1 MVYYRGMKAR
11 ATCPLDC
18 PDACS
23 LLLTLEGGR
32 LVRVEGDPRHPIT
45 QGFACAK
52 TYRYPERVKER
63 LLYPMR
69 RVGRKGEGRFARIT
83 WEEALDEIAER
94 LKAVLDA
101 HGGEAILPYHYAG
114 TMGLVENQHP
124 LAFFRAIGASELLE
138 TICATAGSAAWEM
151 TYGPR
156 LAPDPEEIPEN
167 ARYILLWGINSLS
180 TNSHLTPFLKEA
192 KARGAKVVH
201 IDPYANPTSRFAH
214 EHLKIRPGT
223 DAALA
228 YALAHV
234 LFREGLVDWAYLE
247 EAATGVEAFR
257 EAAEAWPPS
266 RASALTGIPEE
277 AILRLA
283 RELGEAKRVFLRV
296 GYGMTRHPGGGNALR
311 AVILL
316 PALLGA
322 WRYPGCGAM
331 LSTSGA
337 FFLNRRYLGGRHLLT
352 EHLPHEGYF
361 RPNPRA
367 RAINMNELG
376 TALTELHPPIRIL
389 FVFNSNPLVV
399 APNTGKVKE
408 GLGREDLFT
417 VVLEQVMTETAHYA
431 DLLLPAT
438 FFHEHPDLYTSYGH
452 YYLSWNEPLA
462 EPEGEARP
470 NTWVF
475 RELAKRLGLKEP
487 TLHWGAEEVARSLLA
502 TDHPFLEGI
511 TLERLKEEGFVK
523 LNLPK
528 PFLPFA
534 KGPVR
539 FSPPPLVLPTEP
551 LPEYPLILLT
561 PPAHRFLNT
570 TYGNVEALVAAEGG
584 EPRLLIH
591 PLDAEA
597 RGIQDGMLV
606 HIHSPWGRITRKA
619 RVSEAPRPGVVV
631 LEGTWWEKWAPD
643 GKGVNH
649 LTSERLTDLGGGSTF
664 HSTPVEV
671 EPLRLAGFAPGPQ
684 SC

>member
-1 MVYYRGMKAR
+1 MRAR

-23 LLLTLEGGR
+23 LLLTLEEGR
-32 LVRVEGDPRHPIT
+32 LLRVEGDPRHPIT

-52 TYRYPERVKER
+52 TYRYPERVRER
-63 LLYPMR
+63 LLYPLR
-69 RVGRKGEGRFARIT
+69 RVGRKGEGRFVRVS
-83 WEEALDEIAER
+83 WEEALDGIAKR
-94 LKAVLDA
+94 LMEVLDRE
-101 HGGEAILPYHYAG
+101 GGEAVLPYHYAG

-156 LAPDPEEIPEN
+156 LSPDPEDIPEN

-192 KARGAKVVH
+192 KRRGAKVVH
-201 IDPYANPTSRFAH
+201 IDPYENLTSRFADL
-214 EHLKIRPGT
+214 HLKLRPGT

-234 LFREGLVDWAYLE
+234 LFREGLLDWEYLGRVAVGLE
-247 EAATGVEAFR
+247 EFQKEA
-257 EAAEAWPPS
+257 EKWTPE
-266 RASALTGIPEE
+266 RASALTGVPEE

-283 RELGEAKRVFLRV
+283 REMGEAKRVFLRV

-311 AVILL
+311 AVVLL

-337 FFLNRRYLGGRHLLT
+337 FPLNKRFLGGRHLL
-352 EHLPHEGYF
+352 EGGHPHQGYF
-361 RPNPRA
+361 RPNPKA
-367 RAINMNELG
+367 RAVNMNQLG
-376 TALTELHPPIRIL
+376 TALTELDPPIRVL
-389 FVFNSNPLVV
+389 FVFNTNPLVV
-399 APNTGKVKE
+399 APNTGKVRA
-408 GLGREDLFT
+408 GLAREDLFT
-417 VVLEQVMTETAHYA
+417 VVLEQVMTETARFA
-431 DLLLPAT
+431 DYLLPAT
-438 FFHEHPDLYTSYGH
+438 LFYEHPDLYTSYGH
-452 YYLSWNEPLA
+452 YYLSWNEPLSPPA
-462 EPEGEARP
+462 GEARP

-487 TLHWGAEEVARSLLA
+487 TLYWTAEEVAESLLA
-502 TDHPFLEGI
+502 SDHPYLEGI
-511 TLERLKEEGFVK
+511 TLERLKREGFVK
-523 LNLPK
+523 LNLPR

-534 KGPVR
+534 EGPVR
-539 FSPPPLVLPTEP
+539 FSPPPEVIPTEP

-570 TYGNVEALVAAEGG
+570 TYGDVKALVEAEGG

-591 PLDAEA
+591 PEDAEA
-597 RGIQDGMLV
+597 RGIRDGMLV
-606 HIHSPWGRITRKA
+606 HIRSPWGRITRKA
-619 RVSEAPRPGVVV
+619 HVTEAPIPGTVV

-671 EPLRLAGFAPGPQ
+671 EPLRLA
-684 SC
+684 

>member
-1 MVYYRGMKAR
+1 MR

-23 LLLTLEGGR
+23 LRLTFQEGR
-32 LVRVEGDPRHPIT
+32 LLKVEGDPRHPIT
-45 QGFACAK
+45 RGFACAK
-52 TYRYPERVKER
+52 TYRYPERVRER

-69 RVGRKGEGRFARIT
+69 RIGRKGEGRFQRVS
-83 WEEALDEIAER
+83 WEEALDGIAQR
-94 LKAVLDA
+94 LMEVLDRE
-101 HGGEAILPYHYAG
+101 GGEAVLPYHYAG
-114 TMGLVENQHP
+114 TMGLIENQHP

-138 TICATAGSAAWEM
+138 TICSTAGSAAWEM

-156 LAPDPEEIPEN
+156 LAPDPEDIPE
-167 ARYILLWGINSLS
+167 ARYIVLWGINSLS

-192 KARGAKVVH
+192 RRRGARIVH
-201 IDPYANPTSRFAH
+201 IDPYENLTSRFADWH
-214 EHLKIRPGT
+214 IKIRPGT

-228 YALAHV
+228 YGLAHV
-234 LFREGLVDWAYLE
+234 LFREGLVDGEYLE
-247 EAATGVEAFR
+247 KAALGLEAYREEAER
-257 EAAEAWPPS
+257 WTPE
-266 RASALTGIPEE
+266 RASALTGVPPE

-283 RELGEAKRVFLRV
+283 REMGEAKRVFLRV

-311 AVILL
+311 AAILL

-337 FFLNRRYLGGRHLLT
+337 FLLNKRFLGGRHLL
-352 EHLPHEGYF
+352 EGKHPHEGYF

-367 RAINMNELG
+367 RAINMNQLG
-376 TALTELHPPIRIL
+376 TALTALDPPIKAL

-399 APNTGKVKE
+399 APNTGKVKA
-408 GLGREDLFT
+408 GLEREDLFT
-417 VVLEQVMTETAHYA
+417 VVLEQVMTETALYA
-431 DLLLPAT
+431 DYLLPAT
-438 FFHEHPDLYTSYGH
+438 LFYEHPDLYTSYGH

-487 TLHWGAEEVARSLLA
+487 TLFWSAEEVAESLLA
-502 TDHPFLEGI
+502 SDHPYLEGI
-511 TLERLKEEGFVK
+511 TLERLKEEGFLK

-534 KGPVR
+534 QGPVR
-539 FSPPPLVLPTEP
+539 FSPPPLVIPTEP
-551 LPEYPLILLT
+551 LPGYPLILIT

-570 TYGNVEALVAAEGG
+570 TYGDVRALVEAEGG

-591 PLDAEA
+591 PEDALA
-597 RGIQDGMLV
+597 RGIGDGMLV

-619 RVSEAPRPGVVV
+619 VVTEAPMPGTVV
-631 LEGTWWEKWAPD
+631 LEGTWWEKWAID

-671 EPLRLAGFAPGPQ
+671 EPLRLA
-684 SC
+684 

>member
-1 MVYYRGMKAR
+1 MG
-11 ATCPLDC
+11 
-18 PDACS
+18 
-23 LLLTLEGGR
+23 
-32 LVRVEGDPRHPIT
+32 VEGDPRHPVT
-45 QGFACAK
+45 RGFACAK
-52 TYRYPERVKER
+52 TYRYPERVRER
-63 LLYPMR
+63 LLHPLR
-69 RVGRKGEGRFARIT
+69 RVGRKGEGRFQRVS
-83 WEEALDEIAER
+83 WEEALGEIAER

-101 HGGEAILPYHYAG
+101 HGGEAVLPYHYAG

-138 TICATAGSAAWEM
+138 TICASAGGAAWEM

-156 LAPDPEEIPEN
+156 LAPDPEEVPQ

-192 KARGAKVVH
+192 RKRGAKVVH
-201 IDPYANPTSRFAH
+201 IDPYENPTSRFAD
-214 EHLKIRPGT
+214 EHLKLRPGT

-234 LFREGLVDWAYLE
+234 LFREGLVDWAYLR
-247 EAATGVEAFR
+247 EAATGVEKYQR
-257 EAAEAWPPS
+257 KAEDWTPA
-266 RASALTGIPEE
+266 RAEALTGVPKE
-277 AILRLA
+277 AIERLA
-283 RELGEAKRVFLRV
+283 REMGEAKRVFVRV

-337 FFLNRRYLGGRHLLT
+337 FPLNKRFLGGRHLLEG
-352 EHLPHEGYF
+352 EHPHEGYF
-361 RPNPRA
+361 RPNPRV
-367 RAINMNELG
+367 RRVNMNELG
-376 TALTELHPPIRIL
+376 SALTRLEPPIRAL

-399 APNTGKVKE
+399 APNTGRVKE
-408 GLGREDLFT
+408 GLSREDLFT
-417 VVLEQVMTETAHYA
+417 VVLEQVMTETALYA
-431 DLLLPAT
+431 DYLLPAT
-438 FFHEHPDLYTSYGH
+438 FFYEHPDLYTSYGH

-475 RELAKRLGLKEP
+475 RELAKRLGLQEP
-487 TLHWGAEEVARSLLA
+487 TLYWTAEEVARSLLD
-502 TDHPFLEGI
+502 TDHPYLEGI
-511 TLERLKEEGFVK
+511 TLERLKREGFVK
-523 LNLPK
+523 LHLPK

-534 KGPVR
+534 QGPVR
-539 FSPPPLVLPTEP
+539 FSPPPEVIPTEP
-551 LPEYPLILLT
+551 LPGYPLILLT

-570 TYGNVEALVAAEGG
+570 TYGNVRALVEAEGG

-591 PLDAEA
+591 PQDAEA
-597 RGIQDGMLV
+597 RGIAEGMLV
-606 HIHSPWGRITRKA
+606 HIRSPQGRVVRKA
-619 RVSEAPRPGVVV
+619 KVTEAPMPGTVV

-643 GKGVNH
+643 GKGINH
-649 LTSERLTDLGGGSTF
+649 LTAERLTDLGGGSTF

-671 EPLRLAGFAPGPQ
+671 EPLRLA
-684 SC
+684 